1 MKSNVC
7 QIKNSFGL
15 IVVCVEIYEFTCA
28 ENFITSSFPE
38 TNNKTFNKKTRR
50 DNNETTIRS

>member
-1 MKSNVC
+1 MKRNVC

-38 TNNKTFNKKTRR
+38 TNNKTLTRR
-50 DNNETTIRS
+50 QEEITIRQQ